1 MEQLVE
7 VKDLCARY
15 DDRIILDRVT
25 MAVQEREIMVILGT
39 SGCGKTTLLKNMIRL
54 QEPYSGEVRLFGRDV
69 THLEEDELAQ
79 TLRQVGVMFQYGALI
94 NSLTVAENIALPLQM
109 HMRLSPG
116 LIRQIVRMKL
126 HMVELDHAFS
136 LYPSE
141 LSGGMR
147 KRAALARALALDPRM
162 LFCDEPGA
170 GLDPVT
176 ALGIDRLLLKLN
188 ADLHMTIAVVTHE
201 LESIRRISHRLTML
215 HEGRVLYAG
224 TLQEATRCEV
234 PEVREFFLQR

>member
-1 MEQLVE
+1 MDQLVQ

-15 DDRIILDRVT
+15 GDRLILDRVT
-25 MAVQEREIMVILGT
+25 MDVGEREIMVILGG
-39 SGCGKTTLLKNMIRL
+39 SGCGKTTLLKNMVRL
-54 QEPYSGEVRLFGRDV
+54 QEPYSGEVRLFGRDI

-94 NSLTVAENIALPLQM
+94 NSLTVGENVALPLQM
-109 HMRLSPG
+109 HTRLSPG

-126 HMVELDHAFS
+126 HLVELGDAFS

-147 KRAALARALALDPRM
+147 KRAALARALALDPKI

-188 ADLHMTIAVVTHE
+188 ADLHMTIVVVTHE
-201 LESIRRISHRLTML
+201 LESIRRISHRLIML
-215 HEGRVLYAG
+215 CEGHVLYTG
-224 TLQEATRCEV
+224 TLQDATSCGIPKV
-234 PEVREFFLQR
+234 QEFFLQP